1 MINKQRIQE
10 VIKAVRNTPAELL
23 AAGEPVDNKGCLCA
37 IGAWA
42 YENDREFADAVNA
55 LRTTPLPD
63 SVVEYISM
71 SAYTLFREYLP
82 KEHYDT
88 TSQIFVINDRSFNVF
103 QEPDECKAEIL
114 RLLEEIA
121 A

>member
-1 MINKQRIQE
+1 MNKERLRE
-10 VIKAVRNTPAELL
+10 VIAAVKETPAELL
-23 AAGEPVDNKGCLCA
+23 IAGEPVDNKGSLCA

-88 TSQIFVINDRSFNVF
+88 TSQIFVINDRSFSMF
-103 QEPDECKAEIL
+103 QDPDKRKAQIL
-114 RLLEEIA
+114 RLLEESA